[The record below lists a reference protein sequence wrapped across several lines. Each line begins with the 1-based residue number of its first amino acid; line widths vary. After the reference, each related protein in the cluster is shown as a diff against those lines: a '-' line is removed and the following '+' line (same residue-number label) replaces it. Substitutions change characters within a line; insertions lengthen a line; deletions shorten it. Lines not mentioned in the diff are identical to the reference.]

1 MTAAITGALATKRN
15 GTASA
20 AWAHERYSWD
30 VVATK
35 YTEFFALVVDREGKK

>member
-1 MTAAITGALATKRN
+1 MPAAITAALSTKHN

-35 YTEFFALVVDREGKK
+35 YTEFFATVVDRERKN